1 MWRMNLNSESLISIV
16 DFSREAKSL
25 EKTFRFAWYHEYTR
39 SEFCW
44 LEETKLKLL
53 YRTLLNNREE
63 ASTSHNTRWS
73 QTSQNVSWS
82 SENDTGKF
90 KSSKMK
96 QNLSTLKDRG
106 NNLLEKKNKCNKR
119 KEFLC
124 EYSLE
129 MWRSITAPFFN
140 LKSLSMLAL

>member
-1 MWRMNLNSESLISIV
+1 MLISAGRPKV
-16 DFSREAKSL
+16 WRK
-25 EKTFRFAWYHEYTR
+25 RFVSPGTTNILGVNSVGLR
-39 SEFCW
+39 
-44 LEETKLKLL
+44 KLKLL
-53 YRTLLNNREE
+53 YRTPLNNREE

-82 SENDTGKF
+82 SENDTGKL

-106 NNLLEKKNKCNKR
+106 NNLVEKKKCNKR

>member
-1 MWRMNLNSESLISIV
+1 MWRMNLNSESLITIV

-25 EKTFRFAWYHEYTR
+25 EKRFVSPGTTNILGVNSVGLR
-39 SEFCW
+39 
-44 LEETKLKLL
+44 KLKLL
-53 YRTLLNNREE
+53 YRTPLNNREE

-82 SENDTGKF
+82 SENDTGKL

-106 NNLLEKKNKCNKR
+106 NNLLEKKNAIREKNSCANIPWKCEGLLR
-119 KEFLC
+119 PR
-124 EYSLE
+124 SLIL
-129 MWRSITAPFFN
+129 RVYPC
-140 LKSLSMLAL
+140 